1 MKRKT
6 HIVLTVLFLM
16 LAYQLS
22 GQKMEY
28 GIIGGMDVSAFR
40 MSNTPSEKIGTSW
53 VYNPLV
59 GFNVN
64 ASAEYKNETW
74 GLSIEPGFIQK
85 GGVQLFG
92 YANFLSRY
100 TTNYHVETRLNYLQ
114 LPLLYNIYL
123 SDIFCLSVGGEY
135 SYLIH
140 SDSKLTKT
148 PNSIDKTLVAF
159 DSTQDQF
166 NSKYITNNF
175 PNHHELSGIIGIS
188 YALTDEVDVRLR
200 YSYGAT
206 ELATVSWMDQSGF
219 IYSASHIRNHY
230 LQVSL
235 KYKLFY

>member
-1 MKRKT
+1 MKGKI
-6 HIVLTVLFLM
+6 HNVLTALFLM
-16 LAYQLS
+16 SAFQLA

-40 MSNTPSEKIGTSW
+40 MSNTPGEKIGTSW
-53 VYNPLV
+53 VYNPVV

-64 ASAEYKNETW
+64 ASAEYKNDTW

-85 GGVQLFG
+85 GGVQLFD
-92 YANFLSRY
+92 YANFLSRN
-100 TTNYHVETRLNYLQ
+100 TINYHVVTRMNYLQ
-114 LPLLYNIYL
+114 LPLLYNIYFT
-123 SDIFCLSVGGEY
+123 DEFCLSVGGEY
-135 SYLIH
+135 SYLMH
-140 SDSKLTKT
+140 AGSKVTKT
-148 PNSIDKTLVAF
+148 PNSIDNTLVAF

-166 NSKYITNNF
+166 DSKYITNNF
-175 PNHHELSGIIGIS
+175 PNHHELSGIVGFS
-188 YALTDEVDVRLR
+188 YAITDNVDVRLR

-219 IYSASHIRNHY
+219 VYSASHIRSHY